1 MTGPLGSGGM
11 WFKHLIL
18 PLATSLAAIAV
29 AVSDPADGPPDAHRC
44 DNAPRE
50 TVDWARS
57 LHSAV
62 SGIDASLQGELGVF
76 VLDVYSGEW
85 FGWRAEETW
94 YMASVVK
101 IPIAVQVLRDIQAG
115 LLDFSTRIEL
125 LPDDFVDGAGQTNWH
140 PPGARLRVDFLL
152 EQMLIASDNT
162 ASDVLIRTVGLPR
175 VNAVA
180 HELVAGQGGEITT
193 LADVRRHAY
202 SGFHPEARQLRS
214 QDLLA
219 IRQAGFGDPRIDRLS
234 QAIGVP
240 RSEFLEHDL
249 DRVFEAFYE
258 TELNAAPISAYGRM
272 LAAIAQG
279 DALDEAHTRWLLD
292 TMGRVTTGE
301 RRIKAG
307 LPREYLFQH
316 KTGTQHRR
324 ACDMGVVTRRDR
336 GPEPAVVVAA
346 CTRHV
351 GPLAESERAF
361 RQLGEALAASGLLE
375 QAWAR
380 SPGDRGQPK
389 EATP

>member
-1 MTGPLGSGGM
+1 MTGALGSGGM
-11 WFKHLIL
+11 SVRRL
-18 PLATSLAAIAV
+18 SSVAAALLSVALVVAAPAV
-29 AVSDPADGPPDAHRC
+29 ASPAPEGHKPCRQDP
-44 DNAPRE
+44 
-50 TVDWARS
+50 DWART

-62 SGIDASLQGELGVF
+62 VDIDAALDGELGVF
-76 VLDVYSGEW
+76 VLDVHTGEW
-85 FGWRAEETW
+85 FGWRADENW

-101 IPIAVQVLRDIQAG
+101 IPIAVQVLRDIQSGQLA
-115 LLDFSTRIEL
+115 FSTRIEL
-125 LPDDFVDGAGQTNWH
+125 LPEDFVDGAGQTNWH

-175 VNAVA
+175 VNALA

-202 SGFHPEARQLRS
+202 SGFHPEAQRLRS

-219 IRQAGFGDPRIDRLS
+219 IRQAGFGDPRIERLS
-234 QAIGVP
+234 QVLGVP
-240 RSEFLEHDL
+240 RSEFLEYDL

-279 DALDEAHTRWLLD
+279 DALDPTHTRWLLD
-292 TMGRVTTGE
+292 TMGRVTTGD

-307 LPREYLFQH
+307 LPRRYLFQH

-324 ACDMGVVTRRDR
+324 TCDMGVVTRRDR
-336 GPEPAVVVAA
+336 GAEPAVVVAA
-346 CTRHV
+346 CTRRV
-351 GPLAESERAF
+351 GALADSERAF
-361 RQLGEALAASGLLE
+361 RRLGEAVATSGLLE
-375 QAWAR
+375 RIWAR
-380 SPGDRGQPK
+380 S
-389 EATP
+389 EAADGHSTEEAQ